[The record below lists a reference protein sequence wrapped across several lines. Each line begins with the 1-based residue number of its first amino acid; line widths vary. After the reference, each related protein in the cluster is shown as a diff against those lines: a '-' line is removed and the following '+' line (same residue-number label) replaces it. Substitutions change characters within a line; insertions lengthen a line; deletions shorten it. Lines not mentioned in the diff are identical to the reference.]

1 MESNVMGTTAIDVE
15 TPLTHPSHLQSEL
28 EPLATP
34 DVTTPADQVDA
45 EGYEWLTHSDGTK
58 WYRVAQSNSEW
69 TKFE

>member
-15 TPLTHPSHLQSEL
+15 TPLTHPSHLQNEL

-34 DVTTPADQVDA
+34 NAATPADQVDA
-45 EGYEWLTHSDGTK
+45 NGYEWLTHSDGTK

-69 TKFE
+69 IKFE